1 MVDDAIR
8 AATIAGMSYEQ
19 RLRAFYA
26 AHNGRDADAL
36 VAQLHEDVAWPNSW
50 KGGFLRGHA
59 AVVGYWRE
67 RWPQLEGTVEP
78 TAISEREDGRVAVVV
93 EQLVRDLDGTVVAQ
107 GPATHVFTFAD
118 DLILTMDVEPAPA
131 S

>member
-1 MVDDAIR
+1 METPQSIEDLP
-8 AATIAGMSYEQ
+8 YEQ

-50 KGGFLRGHA
+50 KGGYLRGHA

-67 RWPQLEGTVEP
+67 RWPQIEGVVEP
-78 TAISEREDGRVAVVV
+78 TAISTREDGRVAVEV
-93 EQLVRDLDGTVVAQ
+93 EQRVRDRDGNVVAE
-107 GPATHVFTFAD
+107 GPATHVFTFAEG
-118 DLILTMDVEPAPA
+118 LILTMDVDPAPA
-131 S
+131 A